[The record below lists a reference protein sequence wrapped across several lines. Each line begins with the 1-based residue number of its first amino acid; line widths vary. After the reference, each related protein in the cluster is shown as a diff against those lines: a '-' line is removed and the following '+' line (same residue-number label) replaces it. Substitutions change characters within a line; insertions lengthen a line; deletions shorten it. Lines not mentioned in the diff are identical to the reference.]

1 MALRAGVVAVVGMS
15 AMAALALSTL
25 AVAAAFPALLRVP
38 PRDSAGPPRAL
49 PSALFSHRAHQ
60 SFGCYACHP
69 SVFPQAPLGFTHQ
82 EMRRGQFCG
91 RCHDGQVTFAIEGA
105 LCTGCH
111 ASSP

>member
-1 MALRAGVVAVVGMS
+1 MALRSGTVVTGAFT
-15 AMAALALSTL
+15 AAALAMSTL
-25 AVAAAFPALLRVP
+25 AVAAAFPALLRIP
-38 PRDSAGPPRAL
+38 PRDVAGPPRAL
-49 PSALFSHRAHQ
+49 PPALFSHRAHQ

-105 LCTGCH
+105 PCTGCH